1 MENDQSQCSFKESRK
16 PIQHV
21 HLEVRWRSAWTVM
34 PPLKTPS
41 SPPSSSSFPIPVT
54 KRASLV
60 AKETG
65 FFHGDVGTRGKGRAA
80 LFRPVMKDS
89 PHACLIARLMV
100 PNPTAEPIYHSLI
113 MFNGAS
119 DTVILPV
126 LSRCAAPTAGTLA
139 IVAQRS

>member
-1 MENDQSQCSFKESRK
+1 MDCHASTQ
-16 PIQHV
+16 
-21 HLEVRWRSAWTVM
+21 L
-34 PPLKTPS
+34 PPPA
-41 SPPSSSSFPIPVT
+41 SSSALPIPVT
-54 KRASLV
+54 KRARLV

-126 LSRCAAPTAGTLA
+126 LSRCAAPTAGTFA
-139 IVAQRS
+139 IVAQPS